1 MKKENTQFRNKNL
14 KISGMYTYLLW
25 PQIDF
30 LTILGIVFLIY
41 KKYCQDFDGDNI
53 ESPDDFV

>member
-41 KKYCQDFDGDNI
+41 KMKQSFLLKSQDYWDNQ
-53 ESPDDFV
+53 

>member
-14 KISGMYTYLLW
+14 KITGMYTYLLW

-30 LTILGIVFLIY
+30 LTILGIVFLIC
-41 KKYCQDFDGDNI
+41 KMKQSFLLKSQDYWDNQ
-53 ESPDDFV
+53 